1 MLRYIEQFQDLDEK
15 REGLDFEI
23 NDLLH
28 EIDPINILE
37 GKDGQRI
44 EDGQEPMSLDQ
55 IPPDSKVDIL
65 VKKMIAR

>member
-1 MLRYIEQFQDLDEK
+1 MAYGCKEVQDENMLRYIEQFQDLDEK

-37 GKDGQRI
+37 GKDGQKI
-44 EDGQEPMSLDQ
+44 EDG
-55 IPPDSKVDIL
+55 
-65 VKKMIAR
+65 